1 MLTAFHL
8 DADKSELNF
17 KLKNYQ
23 RASEVLC
30 ELLANVEDRCLQQ
43 SSKNAKMLMLCL
55 KASLLLSKVQN
66 IQGQLASSTQVPF
79 KNIIKIQYGP
89 ELTKAVGHAFS
100 YAITRPQDFVLF
112 CQRTWPDIS
121 SCDSTVQYNNR
132 VVNSLGKLICGLVT
146 ALAWPF
152 AILWFWLDSAGDAWG
167 GEQSFKIPASLQGI

>member
-1 MLTAFHL
+1 MLTTFHL

-79 KNIIKIQYGP
+79 KNIIEIQYGP
-89 ELTKAVGHAFS
+89 ELTKAVSHAFA
-100 YAITRPQDFVLF
+100 YAITRP
-112 CQRTWPDIS
+112 RTLCFS
-121 SCDSTVQYNNR
+121 VKNMT
-132 VVNSLGKLICGLVT
+132 
-146 ALAWPF
+146 
-152 AILWFWLDSAGDAWG
+152 
-167 GEQSFKIPASLQGI
+167 